1 MKKSFYLAAGLLI
14 LASGF
19 QSGNAQDK
27 SRTLKLKVHYTGS
40 GTVDDKHK
48 IQVFLFDS
56 PDFAQGNAMP
66 VGMQMTA
73 SKEGTV
79 TFSDVAKSPAYVA
92 TVYDPTGGYDGQSGP
107 PPSGSSLG
115 IYSTQ
120 PPQPSPITIDEG
132 KTVEVDVTFD
142 DTAKMP

>member
-1 MKKSFYLAAGLLI
+1 MNKLAVGLLA
-14 LASGF
+14 LAFGF
-19 QSGNAQDK
+19 QIGNAQDK
-27 SRTLKLKVHYTGS
+27 TRTLKVNLHYTGS

-48 IQVFLFDS
+48 ICVFLFDS

-73 SKEGTV
+73 SKDGNV
-79 TFSDVAKSPAYVA
+79 TFADVSKSPAYIA
-92 TVYDPTGGYDGQSGP
+92 AVYDPTGAYDGQSGP

-115 IYSTQ
+115 MYTKE
-120 PPQPSPITIDEG
+120 PPAPGPIEIAEG